1 MKATSLFAP
10 QAPENSASSGGESPM
25 KPAPFALD
33 PEAEA
38 DYGKKGIQM
47 DDFMQ
52 QARENFESAR
62 AAYDAQKAKVRKS
75 SMWGTLNM
83 NIERS
88 GADGRIS

>member
-1 MKATSLFAP
+1 
-10 QAPENSASSGGESPM
+10 M

-38 DYGKKGIQM
+38 DYGKKGLQM

-52 QARENFESAR
+52 QAKANFESAR

-75 SMWGTLNM
+75 SM
-83 NIERS
+83 
-88 GADGRIS
+88 

>member
-1 MKATSLFAP
+1 
-10 QAPENSASSGGESPM
+10 M

-33 PEAEA
+33 LKQK

-62 AAYDAQKAKVRKS
+62 AAYDAQKAKVKIFDVRDIKYEYREEYLKS
-75 SMWGTLNM
+75 LCT
-83 NIERS
+83 
-88 GADGRIS
+88 

>member
-1 MKATSLFAP
+1 LKATSLFAP

-75 SMWGTLNM
+75 SM
-83 NIERS
+83 
-88 GADGRIS
+88 